1 MHINPCGRQLNYYCK
16 ILPLLIFAIVN
27 SCHNCTDSA
36 NLHSCKILSIVGNR
50 ADATKVSELV
60 LLLANAKAD
69 AIIKGNNIPLSSRHE
84 ILLTADQVVVY
95 NNRVLEKP
103 KNVQEA
109 RTFIEGYG
117 VLPCSTVGSIV
128 LTDLNTNIRVQG
140 VDTCTIYFDPIDEKV
155 IQQLLDEGKIF
166 ENT

>member
-1 MHINPCGRQLNYYCK
+1 MINS
-16 ILPLLIFAIVN
+16 IL
-27 SCHNCTDSA
+27 
-36 NLHSCKILSIVGNR
+36 GNR
-50 ADATKVSELV
+50 ADASKVSELV

-84 ILLTADQVVVY
+84 ILLTADQVVIY
-95 NNRVLEKP
+95 NNRILEKP

-128 LTDLNTNIRVQG
+128 LTDLSTNLRVQG
-140 VDTCTIYFDPIDEKV
+140 VDTCTIHFDPIDEEV
-155 IQQLLDEGKIF
+155 IQQLLDEGKIS
-166 ENT
+166 